1 MTWNLAGANLPYE
14 QTSLGIGK
22 RFQAF
27 DVHRVDDRHLLRE
40 GRLAFG
46 CMCASEEAAPRQ
58 WHAKVLEIEERVE
71 DTARKSDVGLVDAAH
86 DHTQSDLNL
95 DSDCK

>member
-1 MTWNLAGANLPYE
+1 VTWNLAGANLPYE
-14 QTSLGIGK
+14 QTGLGIGK
-22 RFQAF
+22 KFQAF
-27 DVHRVDDRHLLRE
+27 GARRVDDKHLLRE
-40 GRLAFG
+40 GQLAFG
-46 CMCASEEAAPRQ
+46 CMCASEEEAPRQ

-71 DTARKSDVGLVDAAH
+71 DTARKSDVGLVDAVH